1 MARTFVRVEL
11 LAREGQPSIQFS
23 TAMNELGFVRVI
35 KGRKTGK
42 ALQLPDGLFLI
53 ERATAKRALRL
64 TQQAVRTADIQARI
78 FCVPAGDSVRF
89 GNLEE
94 AAELPAA

>member
-11 LAREGQPSIQFS
+11 LVRDGQPSSQFS
-23 TAMNELGFVRVI
+23 IAMNDLGFVRTI
-35 KGRKTGK
+35 KGRKSGK

-53 ERATAKRALRL
+53 EHATAKRALRL
-64 TQQAVRTADIQARI
+64 TRQAVRAAAIEARI

-89 GNLEE
+89 GNLEVVDQ
-94 AAELPAA
+94 AS